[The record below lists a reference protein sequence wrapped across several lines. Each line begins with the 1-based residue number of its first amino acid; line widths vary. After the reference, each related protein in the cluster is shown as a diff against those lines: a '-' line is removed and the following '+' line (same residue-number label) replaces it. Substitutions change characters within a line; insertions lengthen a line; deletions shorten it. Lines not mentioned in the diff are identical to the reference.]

1 MNCTGDYLEL
11 RQKIA
16 DLIVEKVLIWETFI
30 DIINFTKKMKVVIR
44 VKTEARKGMECVENK
59 FLKLPNIQ
67 KYEVDRRTEDGFIAS
82 VEMDDGFVFKIYAYS
97 LQQVFPS
104 TVMQLIEKKNDD
116 IGVRILISPYISDR
130 TAQICE
136 KNGMGY
142 FDYAGNCWFAGH
154 SIYLSERGNK
164 NIQPKRCDAVSVF
177 ERSSVV
183 SSLILRELFADIN
196 KVWKLKHLSEKVGC
210 SIGQVSKVLGFLV
223 RNAWAVKT
231 RDGYAVSDSESLLRE
246 WSRTYGKKEIISYPC
261 YSLDNPSVLE
271 GKLQKLRQDMGI
283 ESYLTGFSGG
293 VRYAPVVRYQKVH
306 VYMEP
311 EDIREAVRYL
321 GIKEVDSGSNVVI
334 FPLENDSY
342 IKDCRNID
350 GDMVVSPL
358 QVCLDS
364 LQLKGRG
371 EELAEAVL
379 KKEIIR

>member
-1 MNCTGDYLEL
+1 MG
-11 RQKIA
+11 
-16 DLIVEKVLIWETFI
+16 
-30 DIINFTKKMKVVIR
+30 FTNRMKVVIK
-44 VKTEARKGMECVENK
+44 VKPDDRKGMECVENK

-104 TVMQLIEKKNDD
+104 TVMQLIGTKNDNT
-116 IGVRILISPYISDR
+116 GVRILISPYISDR

-136 KNGMGY
+136 ENGMGY
-142 FDYAGNCWFAGH
+142 FDYAGNCWFVGH

-164 NIQPKRCDAVSVF
+164 NPQPKQRSAVSIF

-196 KVWKLKHLSEKVGC
+196 RVWKLKHLSEKVGC
-210 SIGQVSKVLGFLV
+210 SIGQVSKVMGFLMK
-223 RNAWAVKT
+223 NAWAVRT
-231 RDGYAVSDSESLLRE
+231 AEGYAVSEPGLVIRE
-246 WSRTYGKKEIISYPC
+246 WGRAYGRKDAVSYPC
-261 YSLDNPSVLE
+261 YSLDNISVLE
-271 GKLQKLRQDMGI
+271 GKLRELKQDTGI

-293 VRYAPVVRYQKVH
+293 VRYAPVVRYNKVH
-306 VYMEP
+306 VYMAP

-321 GIKEVDSGSNVVI
+321 GIKEVESGANMVI
-334 FPLENDSY
+334 YPLENDSY
-342 IKDCRNID
+342 IKDCRNIT

-379 KKEIIR
+379 QKEIIR